1 MRWSSNWYAVL
12 YGATYDGDVLE
23 FGMCDATR
31 CPDMSGGDRWR
42 FYVSKDDLARRGY
55 EVFSSVSEDADRYIS
70 MCRGPWVA
78 QARSKFRQFALNVIS
93 EASGKER
100 ADGM

>member
-12 YGATYDGDVLE
+12 YGATYDGKVLE

-42 FYVSKDDLARRGY
+42 FYVTPDDLARRGF
-55 EVFSSVSEDADRYIS
+55 EVFSAVSDDADRYIS
-70 MCRGPWVA
+70 TCSGPWVA
-78 QARSKFRQFALNVIS
+78 QCRSKFRQFALGVIT
-93 EASGKER
+93 EAGR
-100 ADGM
+100 GQADAG